1 VGLGDDDGG
10 ELGDYYAQAAYG
22 IAFLLFI
29 WLKRGREEKRSPA
42 GQLPV
47 GAGGHD
53 SVGWR

>member
-1 VGLGDDDGG
+1 MGFGDDDGG
-10 ELGDYYAQAAYG
+10 ELGDYYAQEAYG